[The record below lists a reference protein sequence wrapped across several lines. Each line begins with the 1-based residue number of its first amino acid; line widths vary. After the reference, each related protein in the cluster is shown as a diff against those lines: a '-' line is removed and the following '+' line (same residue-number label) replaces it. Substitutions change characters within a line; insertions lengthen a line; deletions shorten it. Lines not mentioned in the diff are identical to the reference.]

1 MNIQLSA
8 DQIAHAIEF
17 LGISGLGGVVL
28 RNLLRAARLLI
39 EHEDLKRRVS
49 ALEDERRDCAG
60 KGG

>member
-1 MNIQLSA
+1 
-8 DQIAHAIEF
+8 
-17 LGISGLGGVVL
+17 L